1 MSTKK
6 LLGEADKGRG
16 GSPGSSYTDR
26 IARVYEIKPGR
37 YSLYVRAAHGSNQ
50 GYCEEHGRIER
61 EFRAGSVEELLR
73 VGVSEIR
80 GDAEFD
86 DETGAQLVA
95 AIREA
100 CFAAEDDTTEDATG

>member
-6 LLGEADKGRG
+6 LLGESDKGRG

-26 IARVYEIKPGR
+26 IAKVYELKPGR
-37 YSLYVRAAHGSNQ
+37 FSLYVRAAHGSNQ
-50 GYCEEHGRIER
+50 GYCQEHGRIER

-86 DETGAQLVA
+86 AETGAQLVA

-100 CFAAEDDTTEDATG
+100 CFAAEDAPETEAS